1 MSNPET
7 PEIQSAVESTE
18 SFGDILSQY
27 TKSHSR
33 KTEGS
38 KQLQATVIA
47 VNAESVFFDIGY
59 KSEGILPL
67 TALQGE
73 TLKPGDKCLVTVK
86 GRDLDGYYEL
96 SRFKVE
102 RPMDWSAL
110 EKAFA
115 DKTTVLGT
123 VTGVIKG
130 GFSVDVGVR
139 AFMPASRSGV
149 REAAD
154 MEKLVGQE
162 IRCRIIKLDVTDEDV
177 VVDRR
182 AVAEEEERSA
192 KDRFYS
198 QMKEGDTVS
207 GTVRSLTDYGAFV
220 DLGGVDALL
229 HVSDISWGRVNKPSD
244 VLSVGQAVEVKVL
257 KVGSETEKKRISVG
271 LKQLQPHPWDA
282 VAAKFRAGDRVRGT
296 VTRLMDFGAFV
307 ELEPG
312 IEGLIHISEMSW
324 SKGKIRKASDVVKQG
339 ETVEVVILQV
349 NAGERRLSLGLKQAL
364 GDPWADISQRFQ
376 VGSAVEGPVTN
387 LTKFGAFVQLSEGIE
402 GMVHVS
408 DISAE
413 KRINQ
418 PADMLRVGQVVKA
431 QVLAIDLDKRQM
443 RLGMKQLVPTGLDE
457 YIAEHNEGDVVT
469 GRLMDESGGQA
480 KVELGEGIHATCK
493 VTAAAPAKTEAP
505 KESKADLSSLSS
517 MLQARWKSG
526 SGRPTQGR
534 AGACRASPQFSHRE
548 PGSSREEDWTGVRLA
563 PAPRS
568 HRGGFHVTYRAAVG
582 SCGRTDRVSPATAV
596 PFSRALRR
604 KQCSRFLTALT
615 GRLLRQPHRLPR
627 KMGCPLFL
635 S

>member
-7 PEIQSAVESTE
+7 PENQPIAESTE

-27 TKSHSR
+27 QKSHSR

-38 KQLQATVIA
+38 RQLQATVIA

-67 TALQGE
+67 AALQGE

-102 RPMDWSAL
+102 RPMDWTGL

-149 REAAD
+149 RDAAE

-162 IRCRIIKLDVTDEDV
+162 VRCRIIKLDVTDEDV

-192 KDRFYS
+192 KDKFYS
-198 QMKEGDTVS
+198 QIKEGETVS

-220 DLGGVDALL
+220 DVGGVDALL
-229 HVSDISWGRVNKPSD
+229 HVSDIAWGRVNKPAD

-257 KVGSETEKKRISVG
+257 KVASDSDKRRISVG

-282 VAAKFRAGDRVRGT
+282 VAEKFKAGERVRGT
-296 VTRLMDFGAFV
+296 VTRLVEFGAFV

-312 IEGLIHISEMSW
+312 LEGLIHISEMSW

-349 NAGERRLSLGLKQAL
+349 NPAEHRISLGLKQAL
-364 GDPWADISQRFQ
+364 GDPWADVAQRFH

-418 PADMLRVGQVVKA
+418 PQDVLRVGQIVKA
-431 QVLAIDLDKRQM
+431 QVLAIDLEKRQM

-457 YIAEHNEGDVVT
+457 YIAEHNTGDVVT
-469 GRLMDESGGQA
+469 GRLMDDSGAQA
-480 KVELGEGIHATCK
+480 RVELGEGIHATCK
-493 VTAAAPAKTEAP
+493 MNTVAPAKSEAP
-505 KESKADLSSLSS
+505 KEAKADLSSLSS

-526 SGRPTQGR
+526 SGGPTKAEPVR
-534 AGACRASPQFSHRE
+534 AGQ
-548 PGSSREEDWTGVRLA
+548 VRSFRIVNLD
-563 PAPRS
+563 
-568 HRGGFHVTYRAAVG
+568 RAAKKIELEF
-582 SCGRTDRVSPATAV
+582 A
-596 PFSRALRR
+596 
-604 KQCSRFLTALT
+604 
-615 GRLLRQPHRLPR
+615 
-627 KMGCPLFL
+627 
-635 S
+635 

>member
-1 MSNPET
+1 MSKPET
-7 PEIQSAVESTE
+7 PEIQPAVESTE

-27 TKSHSR
+27 QKSHSR

-47 VNAESVFFDIGY
+47 VNAEAVFFDIGY

-67 TALQGE
+67 AALQGE

-115 DKTTVLGT
+115 DKTIVLGT
-123 VTGVIKG
+123 VSGVIKG

-149 REAAD
+149 RDAAD

-182 AVAEEEERSA
+182 AVAEEEERCA
-192 KDRFYS
+192 KDKFYS
-198 QMKEGDTVS
+198 QIKEGETVS
-207 GTVRSLTDYGAFV
+207 GTVRTLTDYGAFV

-229 HVSDISWGRVNKPSD
+229 HVSDIAWGRVNKPAD
-244 VLSVGQAVEVKVL
+244 VLSVGQQVEVKVL
-257 KVGSETEKKRISVG
+257 KIASEGDKRRISVG

-282 VAAKFRAGDRVRGT
+282 VAQKYAAGDRVRGT
-296 VTRLMDFGAFV
+296 VTRLMEFGAFV

-324 SKGKIRKASDVVKQG
+324 SKGKIRKASDVVKPG
-339 ETVEVVILQV
+339 EAVQAGILQV
-349 NAGERRLSLGLKQAL
+349 NAPEHRISLGLKQAL
-364 GDPWADISQRFQ
+364 GDPWADVAQRFQ

-418 PADMLRVGQVVKA
+418 PADVLRVGQVVKA
-431 QVLAIDLDKRQM
+431 QVLGIDLDKRQM

-469 GRLMDESGGQA
+469 GRLMDESGGNA
-480 KVELGEGIHATCK
+480 RVELGEGIHATCK
-493 VTAAAPAKTEAP
+493 VTAAAAVPAKIEA
-505 KESKADLSSLSS
+505 
-517 MLQARWKSG
+517 
-526 SGRPTQGR
+526 
-534 AGACRASPQFSHRE
+534 
-548 PGSSREEDWTGVRLA
+548 
-563 PAPRS
+563 
-568 HRGGFHVTYRAAVG
+568 
-582 SCGRTDRVSPATAV
+582 
-596 PFSRALRR
+596 
-604 KQCSRFLTALT
+604 
-615 GRLLRQPHRLPR
+615 
-627 KMGCPLFL
+627 
-635 S
+635 

>member
-1 MSNPET
+1 MPNPET
-7 PEIQSAVESTE
+7 RETQPVSESTE
-18 SFGDILSQY
+18 SFGDILSQFQ
-27 TKSHSR
+27 KSHSR

-38 KQLQATVIA
+38 KQLQGTVIA

-67 TALQGE
+67 SALQAE
-73 TLKPGDKCLVTVK
+73 TLKTGDKALVTVK

-96 SRFKVE
+96 SLFKVE

-110 EKAFA
+110 EKALA
-115 DKTTVLGT
+115 DKTSVLGT

-149 REAAD
+149 RDAAD

-192 KDRFYS
+192 KDKFYS
-198 QMKEGDTVS
+198 QIKEGETVS
-207 GTVRSLTDYGAFV
+207 GTVRTLTDYGAFV

-229 HVSDISWGRVNKPSD
+229 HVSDIAWGRVNKPAD
-244 VLSVGQAVEVKVL
+244 VLSVGQQVEVKVL
-257 KVGSETEKKRISVG
+257 KIASEGDKRRISVG

-282 VAAKFRAGDRVRGT
+282 VAQKYAAGDRVRGT
-296 VTRLMDFGAFV
+296 VTRLMEFGAFV

-324 SKGKIRKASDVVKQG
+324 SKGKIRKASDVVNPG
-339 ETVEVVILQV
+339 EAVEAVILQV
-349 NAGERRLSLGLKQAL
+349 NAPEHRISLGLKQAL
-364 GDPWADISQRFQ
+364 GDPWADVAQRFQ

-418 PADMLRVGQVVKA
+418 PQDLLRFGQIVKA
-431 QVLAIDLDKRQM
+431 QVLAIDLEKRQI

-469 GRLMDESGGQA
+469 GRLMDDSGAQA
-480 KVELGEGIHATCK
+480 RVELGDGIHAICK
-493 VTAAAPAKTEAP
+493 KPAATAPKSEAP

-517 MLQARWKSG
+517 MLQARWKTG
-526 SGRPTQGR
+526 SGGLSKAEPSR
-534 AGACRASPQFSHRE
+534 AGQ
-548 PGSSREEDWTGVRLA
+548 VRSFRIVNLD
-563 PAPRS
+563 
-568 HRGGFHVTYRAAVG
+568 RAAKKIELEF
-582 SCGRTDRVSPATAV
+582 A
-596 PFSRALRR
+596 
-604 KQCSRFLTALT
+604 
-615 GRLLRQPHRLPR
+615 
-627 KMGCPLFL
+627 
-635 S
+635 

>member
-1 MSNPET
+1 MSNPEI
-7 PEIQSAVESTE
+7 PENQPVSEKTE
-18 SFGDILSQY
+18 SFGDILSQFQ
-27 TKSHSR
+27 KSHSR

-38 KQLQATVIA
+38 RQLQATVIA

-67 TALQGE
+67 AALQGE

-102 RPMDWSAL
+102 RPMDWTGL

-149 REAAD
+149 RDAAE

-162 IRCRIIKLDVTDEDV
+162 VRCRIIKLDVTDEDV

-192 KDRFYS
+192 KDKFYS
-198 QMKEGDTVS
+198 QIKEGDTVS

-229 HVSDISWGRVNKPSD
+229 HVSDIAWGRVNKPAD

-257 KVGSETEKKRISVG
+257 KVAADSDKRRISVG
-271 LKQLQPHPWDA
+271 LKQLQPHPWEA
-282 VAAKFRAGDRVRGT
+282 VAEKFKAGDRVRGT
-296 VTRLMDFGAFV
+296 VTRLVEFGAFV

-324 SKGKIRKASDVVKQG
+324 SKGKIRKASDVVRQG

-349 NAGERRLSLGLKQAL
+349 NAAEHRISLGLKQAL
-364 GDPWADISQRFQ
+364 GDPWADVAQRFQ

-402 GMVHVS
+402 GMVQVS

-418 PADMLRVGQVVKA
+418 PQDVLRIAQVVKA
-431 QVLAIDLDKRQM
+431 QVLAIDLEKRQM

-457 YIAEHNEGDVVT
+457 YIAEHNTGDVVT
-469 GRLMDESGGQA
+469 GRLMDESGVQA
-480 KVELGEGIHATCK
+480 RVELGEGIHATCK
-493 VTAAAPAKTEAP
+493 MTTAAPAKSDAP
-505 KESKADLSSLSS
+505 KEAKADLSSLSS
-517 MLQARWKSG
+517 MLQAKWKSG
-526 SGRPTQGR
+526 SGGPVKAEPVR
-534 AGACRASPQFSHRE
+534 AGQ
-548 PGSSREEDWTGVRLA
+548 VRSFRIVSLD
-563 PAPRS
+563 
-568 HRGGFHVTYRAAVG
+568 RAAKKIELEF
-582 SCGRTDRVSPATAV
+582 A
-596 PFSRALRR
+596 
-604 KQCSRFLTALT
+604 
-615 GRLLRQPHRLPR
+615 
-627 KMGCPLFL
+627 
-635 S
+635 

>member
-1 MSNPET
+1 MADSVTSNPET
-7 PEIQSAVESTE
+7 PATQTAVKSTE
-18 SFGDILSQY
+18 SFGDILTQF
-27 TKSHSR
+27 TKSNSR
-33 KTEGS
+33 RTEGS
-38 KQLQATVIA
+38 RQLQATVIA
-47 VNAESVFFDIGY
+47 VNAEAVFFDIGY
-59 KSEGILPL
+59 KSEGLLPL
-67 TALQGE
+67 AALQGE
-73 TLKPGDKCLVTVK
+73 TLKPGDKALVTVK

-96 SRFKVE
+96 SLFKVE

-149 REAAD
+149 RDAAD

-162 IRCRIIKLDVTDEDV
+162 VRCRIIKLDVTDEDV

-192 KDRFYS
+192 KDKFYS
-198 QMKEGDTVS
+198 QIKEGETVG
-207 GTVRSLTDYGAFV
+207 GTIRSLTDYGAFV
-220 DLGGVDALL
+220 DLGGMDALL
-229 HVSDISWGRVNKPSD
+229 HVSDIAWGRVNKPSD
-244 VLSVGQAVEVKVL
+244 VLSVGQSVEVKVL
-257 KVGSETEKKRISVG
+257 KVGSDADKRRISVG

-282 VAAKFRAGDRVRGT
+282 VAAKFVAGDRVRGT
-296 VTRLMDFGAFV
+296 VTRLMEFGAFV

-324 SKGKIRKASDVVKQG
+324 SKGKIRKASDVVKPG
-339 ETVEVVILQV
+339 ETVEAVILQV
-349 NAGERRLSLGLKQAL
+349 NAPERRISLGLKQAL
-364 GDPWADISQRFQ
+364 GDPWADIAQRFQ
-376 VGSAVEGPVTN
+376 VGSAVEGPITN

-418 PADMLRVGQVVKA
+418 PADVLRVGQVVKA
-431 QVLAIDLDKRQM
+431 QVLGIDLDKRQM

-469 GRLMDESGGQA
+469 GRLMDESGGNA
-480 KVELGEGIHATCK
+480 RVELGEGIHATCK
-493 VTAAAPAKTEAP
+493 VTAAAPTKPELP
-505 KESKADLSSLSS
+505 KESKADLSSLTS

-526 SGRPTQGR
+526 
-534 AGACRASPQFSHRE
+534 ASESPKAE
-548 PGSSREEDWTGVRLA
+548 PVRTGQVRSFRIVNLD
-563 PAPRS
+563 
-568 HRGGFHVTYRAAVG
+568 RAAK
-582 SCGRTDRVSPATAV
+582 RIHLEFA
-596 PFSRALRR
+596 
-604 KQCSRFLTALT
+604 
-615 GRLLRQPHRLPR
+615 
-627 KMGCPLFL
+627 
-635 S
+635 